1 MDKKIFQTWKNST
14 FQKELTPQDEITPN
28 IFASK
33 LFIIIEFDIGAAPT
47 LLILK
52 YISGSYI
59 LGCPVLW
66 VGGGLEKSMIAISHH
81 LNLTFCTTDKGMAGS
96 IHHWLLQQILFYM
109 IKSLPPYNNFGP
121 SAMCALCVTN
131 CNGQL
136 TLLRLFL
143 SVSLLLSPVFTFLP
157 EGLFLGFWIA
167 CKHILT
173 QKYEKMQNNLGS
185 TNKLCKHVGRF
196 KKEFGSKNLG
206 VQKIWVQQF
215 SKLMGKYVVG

>member
-1 MDKKIFQTWKNST
+1 MKKFDFSKRVDPPGWNNPQHFCLKIIYYNRVWHKCSPYFTHLKIYFWLIYIRVSRSVGRWRIGKKHDCYFTSFKFNILHDWQRHGWLNTPLIAST
-14 FQKELTPQDEITPN
+14 N
-28 IFASK
+28 I
-33 LFIIIEFDIGAAPT
+33 
-47 LLILK
+47 IL
-52 YISGSYI
+52 
-59 LGCPVLW
+59 
-66 VGGGLEKSMIAISHH
+66 H
-81 LNLTFCTTDKGMAGS
+81 
-96 IHHWLLQQILFYM
+96 M
-109 IKSLPPYNNFGP
+109 IKSLLTNNNFGP

-157 EGLFLGFWIA
+157 EGLFLGFWIFA

-185 TNKLCKHVGRF
+185 TNKLCKHIGRF